1 MAFLAKYFA
10 KEYVAKQIATL
21 SKALESVSTNLS
33 IVALL
38 GLAIIPMVPDRA
50 ASTHSSHAT
59 PSKPAMA
66 ASAPVEIVRAKPV
79 LVPPAPRP
87 LEAAL
92 RPPQPPAP
100 LATETPPA
108 AQPKAERAMVVLA
121 RVSRRRAARDRRSRT
136 AQQQPQPESG
146 DGGKAGAKTA
156 SAQTPIPPPS
166 EAKAPPPE
174 PDTWSEAEII
184 TALKDCLKRVA
195 PLGAEIEIA
204 TAVKDEQ
211 CGAPAP
217 VLLKRIGSGSS
228 RVDFQP
234 PPMLNCAMVASLHTW
249 IEKTLQPAAQDVL
262 GTSIVRLRGTS
273 GYACRNRN
281 GSRTHSDRL
290 SEHALANA
298 IDIMGFVTADGR
310 TIDVESKWGP
320 TARDI
325 REQRERAAE
334 AKIAAKTESK
344 AETKA
349 DTKAA
354 PKVDDKAALQAARD
368 VAKQAL
374 KEAAEAEKAAA
385 KAPRNKR
392 KQAQAEA
399 LRKKDDAERKAD
411 IAERLG
417 EEAEQREAELRRG
430 SLRNTIGMQKLGKGV
445 DPKTVAA
452 ATPTTANDANK
463 SPVPTAEA
471 TFLRRLHK
479 GACSAFGTVLG
490 PEANEAHRNHFHF
503 DLAPRRRSAFCE

>member
-1 MAFLAKYFA
+1 MAFVAKYFSQ
-10 KEYVAKQIATL
+10 EYLSKQIATL

-33 IVALL
+33 IIALL
-38 GLAIIPMVPDRA
+38 GLALVPMVPDRA
-50 ASTHSSHAT
+50 ASTLSSSAP
-59 PSKPAMA
+59 PSPSRSAA
-66 ASAPVEIVRAKPV
+66 ASVPAPVEVVRAKPV
-79 LVPPAPRP
+79 LIPQAPLP
-87 LEAAL
+87 LEATL
-92 RPPQPPAP
+92 RVAPPSSLPIPAP
-100 LATETPPA
+100 ESDA
-108 AQPKAERAMVVLA
+108 ASNSQAFGSLRVLA
-121 RVSRRRAARDRRSRT
+121 RVSRERSRRRAQA
-136 AQQQPQPESG
+136 ESG
-146 DGGKAGAKTA
+146 EVGKAGVKTA
-156 SAQTPIPPPS
+156 AATPIPDPKS
-166 EAKAPPPE
+166 GAAKAEPPE
-174 PDTWSEAEII
+174 PDEWSEAEII
-184 TALKDCLKRVA
+184 TALKDCLKRIA

-204 TAVKDEQ
+204 PAVKHEQ

-228 RVDFQP
+228 RVEFQP

-262 GTSIVRLRGTS
+262 GSSIVRLRGTS

-281 GSRTHSDRL
+281 GSMHSDRL

-310 TIDVESKWGP
+310 TIDVINKWGP

-325 REQRERAAE
+325 REQKERLAEAQKERAAE
-334 AKIAAKTESK
+334 AKTAAKTE
-344 AETKA
+344 A
-349 DTKAA
+349 KAA
-354 PKVDDKAALQAARD
+354 TKIDDKEALQAARD
-368 VAKQAL
+368 AAKQAQ
-374 KEAAEAEKAAA
+374 KEAVEAEKSAA

-399 LRKKDDAERKAD
+399 QRKKDEWERKAD

-417 EEAEQREAELRRG
+417 EEAEQRAAELRRG
-430 SLRNTIGMQKLGKGV
+430 SLRTAGLQKLGKGV
-445 DPKTVAA
+445 DAKTTDAK
-452 ATPTTANDANK
+452 ATPTTATANDAAR
-463 SPVPTAEA
+463 PTAEA

>member
-50 ASTHSSHAT
+50 ASTHSNHS
-59 PSKPAMA
+59 PQSKPAVA
-66 ASAPVEIVRAKPV
+66 ASAPVEVVRAKPV
-79 LVPPAPRP
+79 LVPQAPLP

-92 RPPQPPAP
+92 RPPPQTPVAAEPSRTAP
-100 LATETPPA
+100 SV
-108 AQPKAERAMVVLA
+108 ERPLVVLA

-146 DGGKAGAKTA
+146 DAGKAGAKTA
-156 SAQTPIPPPS
+156 AAQTPIPPS

-195 PLGAEIEIA
+195 PLGAEIDIA
-204 TAVKDEQ
+204 PAVKDEQ

-249 IEKTLQPAAQDVL
+249 IEKTLQPTAQDVL

-320 TARDI
+320 TARDM

-334 AKIAAKTESK
+334 AKVAAKTETK

-349 DTKAA
+349 L
-354 PKVDDKAALQAARD
+354 PKVDDKAALQTARD

-392 KQAQAEA
+392 KQVQAEA
-399 LRKKDDAERKAD
+399 QRKKEDAERKAD

-417 EEAEQREAELRRG
+417 EEADQREAELRRG
-430 SLRNTIGMQKLGKGV
+430 SLRNTVGMQKLGKGV